1 MKMDE
6 LEEKIMKI
14 LDDVYSDGAAMVHP
28 DIRRKAGLILNLF
41 SDLIKDIEWVGT
53 CPKEIEIDAPEYP
66 TRKAFDV
73 CPKCNGTGNTT
84 RPASIE
90 EVLEMF
96 PEILNILN
104 LGGTVWIPSDPVQ
117 NALTIN
123 NGRLRIKEEL

>member
-41 SDLIKDIEWVGT
+41 SDLIKDIEWVGE
-53 CPKEIEIDAPEYP
+53 CDHCDNGWVLDRVGNE
-66 TRKAFDV
+66 
-73 CPKCNGTGNTT
+73 CLKCNAIGKIT
-84 RPASIE
+84 RPATIE
-90 EVLEMF
+90 EVLEHSSLHF
-96 PEILNILN
+96 KSVRAS
-104 LGGTVWIPSDPVQ
+104 G
-117 NALTIN
+117 LTIN